1 MITKIFKNTYFLFS
15 VSMQDNAT
23 SPESYP
29 EYHFAI
35 YLWKYCSPIMIA
47 LGTVG
52 NIFCIVTLLRKN
64 LRQQTT
70 VIYLVALSLNDLIV
84 LYSGLLRH
92 WIIQSFDVDVRLLSE
107 LSCKLH
113 LWVVYMSLDT
123 SGWILVVVTLER
135 VALVWFP
142 HASKARCNRTVAGC
156 ILGVLIGTTMLI
168 NSHLMFGIGDVTNTE
183 SNKTVFEHCYY
194 ENDSYKRFYLDI
206 WPWIDLAKFNAI
218 PFLLIL
224 IGNVIIITSVVKNHQ
239 KLKRTVVPQGTRNRM
254 KKVNSMTA
262 TLIVLNTAFLLSTT
276 PISLYLAFY
285 KEWSA
290 NASHH
295 TIARLT
301 LFWAVANLLMYSNNT
316 LNFLLYCVSG
326 GNFRKEIRHLC
337 RRHPTSNT
345 EATRATTLVQ
355 IQHISTHAMPTVE

>member
-1 MITKIFKNTYFLFS
+1 MYFLFS

-23 SPESYP
+23 SPKSYP

-70 VIYLVALSLNDLIV
+70 VIYLVALLLNDLIV

-113 LWVVYMSLDT
+113 IWVVYMSLDT

-135 VALVWFP
+135 VALVRFP

-254 KKVNSMTA
+254 RKVNSMTA

-301 LFWAVANLLMYSNNT
+301 LFWAGANLLMYSNNT
-316 LNFLLYCVSG
+316 LNFLFYCVSG